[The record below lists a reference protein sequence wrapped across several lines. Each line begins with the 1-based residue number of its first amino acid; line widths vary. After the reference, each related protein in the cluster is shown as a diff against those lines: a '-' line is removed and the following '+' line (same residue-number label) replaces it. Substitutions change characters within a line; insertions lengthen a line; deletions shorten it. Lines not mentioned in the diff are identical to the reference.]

1 MKRED
6 ISGLI
11 VYMLIFAVAIVFG
24 LTVLQPYFTNST
36 FSSGLIYA
44 LFILGAIAASIIVCS
59 ILLEVGHIIGAKI
72 GKYTILSVNILHVA
86 FFIEE
91 GKFKVKLKNFDGLTG
106 ETKILPK
113 EENKILSED
122 ENAVVA
128 SLVAVMEFYRET
140 GKDVRIVSIK
150 RIEE

>member
-1 MKRED
+1 MNILAVWPSNEPVNV
-6 ISGLI
+6 GNALLI
-11 VYMLIFAVAIVFG
+11 AIIAIFIVF
-24 LTVLQPYFTNST
+24 LVL
-36 FSSGLIYA
+36 
-44 LFILGAIAASIIVCS
+44 SII
-59 ILLEVGHIIGAKI
+59 IFITWLLQKSMEKINAK
-72 GKYTILSVNILHVA
+72 TN
-86 FFIEE
+86 
-91 GKFKVKLKNFDGLTG
+91 
-106 ETKILPK
+106 ILPK